1 MRARIRHGA
10 YLFGVLVVGCA
21 LLGGRPAQAG
31 PVQEQKKELSER
43 ERADWLRQRHLEE
56 QRQAERRQA
65 EEAAKTKHQEELAK
79 KQREEAATQ
88 QQPHVP
94 EIDGASIPT
103 ALALLG
109 AGIVMLRARL
119 RSK

>member
-31 PVQEQKKELSER
+31 PVQEQKKEPSKQ

-56 QRQAERRQA
+56 QRQAE
-65 EEAAKTKHQEELAK
+65 AAKTKHEEELAK
-79 KQREEAATQ
+79 KKREEAATTQ
-88 QQPHVP
+88 PQPQPHVP

-109 AGIVMLRARL
+109 AGVVMLRARL